1 MSIRI
6 LIVDDHNVIR
16 VGLRTIL
23 KAEPD
28 LEVVGEAA
36 DGREALRLAAE
47 LRPDVALVDIS
58 MPYPA
63 GGGIETTRLL
73 RDMLPDIR
81 VLILTVHEDEG
92 LLHEAIQAGAVGYI
106 VKRAAESELVNAVQ
120 AVWRGDLY
128 IHPAMTRALLKDV
141 VAPPVANQA
150 ALESL
155 TPRELEIL
163 RLLAKGYTNRQIAEA
178 LSISARTVEGH
189 RANVMSKLDLHS
201 RVELTTYAEEHG
213 LLE

>member
-23 KAEPD
+23 KAEAD

-63 GGGIETTRLL
+63 GGGIETTRRLIE
-73 RDMLPDIR
+73 MLPDIR

-92 LLHEAIQAGAVGYI
+92 LLHEALRAGAVGYI
-106 VKRAAESELVNAVQ
+106 IKRAAESELVNAVQ

-128 IHPAMTRALLKDV
+128 IHPAMTRALLKN
-141 VAPPVANQA
+141 AASPPTASQA
-150 ALESL
+150 GLESL
-155 TPRELEIL
+155 TPREMEIL
-163 RLLAKGYTNRQIAEA
+163 RLLAKGYTNRQIAEV
-178 LSISARTVEGH
+178 LSVSARTVEGH